1 MKSKNIE
8 NQLEYY
14 SDELFGYN
22 DMFSKFIN
30 LYNNNKLP
38 KNILISGE
46 KGIGKF
52 TFIFHLIN
60 SIFSKNAQIKYDNL
74 NFKINKDS
82 DIYKKIFF
90 NVDANFNYLSCEGPN
105 TVSIDDIRNLKTTLS
120 KTPIN
125 NTKRFT
131 IIDDIE
137 LINLNCSNALLKLV
151 EEPSSY
157 DFFIFINN
165 KKQKVIETL
174 YSRSIEFKIF
184 FSYDQKTNIFDN
196 IKKKFNLKDNFLDNY
211 IKYSTPG
218 NLIKFNEILE
228 KNEIYSLDNF
238 EENIYKLLTIFK
250 KNKNLICIDL
260 IFLFLDIKFMKLQ
273 HTNSENFLRS
283 LELKNKI
290 INLFNDH
297 YKFNLSISNVFDQ
310 FKSYIKHAR

>member
-22 DMFSKFIN
+22 DLFKKFIN
-30 LYNNNKLP
+30 LYDNNKLP
-38 KNILISGE
+38 KNILLSGE

-60 SIFSKNAQIKYDNL
+60 SIFSKNTQIKYDNL
-74 NFKINKDS
+74 NFRINKDS
-82 DIYKKIFF
+82 DVYKKILF
-90 NVDANFNYLSCEGPN
+90 NVDTNFNYLSCDGSN
-105 TVSIDDIRNLKTTLS
+105 TVSIDDIRDLKTTLS
-120 KTPIN
+120 KRPLN

-151 EEPSSY
+151 EEPSSHDY
-157 DFFIFINN
+157 FIFINN

-184 FSYDQKTNIFDN
+184 YSYDQKTYILKN
-196 IKKKFNLKDNFLDNY
+196 IKKKFNLKDNFLDDY

-218 NLIKFNEILE
+218 NLIKFNEIIE

-250 KNKNLICIDL
+250 KNKNLIYIDL

-273 HTNSENFLRS
+273 HSNSENFLRS
-283 LELKNKI
+283 LQLKNKI

-310 FKSYIKHAR
+310 FKNYIKHAR

>member
-1 MKSKNIE
+1 MRIKNIE
-8 NQLEYY
+8 NQLDYY

-22 DMFSKFIN
+22 DLFKKFIN
-30 LYNNNKLP
+30 LYDNNKLP
-38 KNILISGE
+38 KNILLSGE

-60 SIFSKNAQIKYDNL
+60 SIFSKNTQIKYDNL
-74 NFKINKDS
+74 NFRINKDS
-82 DIYKKIFF
+82 DVYKKILF
-90 NVDANFNYLSCEGPN
+90 NVDTNFNYLSCEGFN
-105 TVSIDDIRNLKTTLS
+105 TVSIDDIRELKTSLS
-120 KTPIN
+120 KTPLN

-151 EEPSSY
+151 EEPSSH

-184 FSYDQKTNIFDN
+184 YSYDQKTYILDN
-196 IKKKFNLKDNFLDNY
+196 IKKKFNLKDNFLDDY

-218 NLIKFNEILE
+218 NLIKFNEIIE

-250 KNKNLICIDL
+250 KNKSLIYIDL

-273 HTNSENFLRS
+273 HSNSENFLRS
-283 LELKNKI
+283 LQLKNKI

-297 YKFNLSISNVFDQ
+297 YKFNLSTSNVFDQ
-310 FKSYIKHAR
+310 FKNYIKHAR

>member
-8 NQLEYY
+8 NQLVYY

-22 DMFSKFIN
+22 DLFIKFMN

-38 KNILISGE
+38 KNILLSGE

-60 SIFSKNAQIKYDNL
+60 NIFSKNTQIKYNNL

-82 DIYKKIFF
+82 NVYKKILF
-90 NVDANFNYLSCEGPN
+90 NVDANFNYLSCEGSN
-105 TVSIDDIRNLKTTLS
+105 AVSIDDIRNLKTTLS
-120 KTPIN
+120 KTPLN

-165 KKQKVIETL
+165 KKKKVIETL

-184 FSYDQKTNIFDN
+184 LSFDQKNNMFDN

-250 KNKNLICIDL
+250 KNKNLIYIDL
-260 IFLFLDIKFMKLQ
+260 IFLFLDIKFMELQ

>member
-8 NQLEYY
+8 NQLGYY

-22 DMFSKFIN
+22 DLFSKFIN

-38 KNILISGE
+38 KNILLSGE

-60 SIFSKNAQIKYDNL
+60 SIFSKNTQIKYDNL

-82 DIYKKIFF
+82 DVYKKILF
-90 NVDANFNYLSCEGPN
+90 NVDANFNYLSCEGSN

-120 KTPIN
+120 KTPLN
-125 NTKRFT
+125 NRKRFT

-165 KKQKVIETL
+165 KKKKVIETL

-184 FSYDQKTNIFDN
+184 LSFDQKNNMFDN

-218 NLIKFNEILE
+218 NLIRFNEILE
-228 KNEIYSLDNF
+228 KNEIYSIDNF
-238 EENIYKLLTIFK
+238 EENIYKFLTIFK
-250 KNKNLICIDL
+250 KNKNLIYIDL
-260 IFLFLDIKFMKLQ
+260 IFLFLDIKFMEFQ
-273 HTNSENFLRS
+273 NTNSENFLRS